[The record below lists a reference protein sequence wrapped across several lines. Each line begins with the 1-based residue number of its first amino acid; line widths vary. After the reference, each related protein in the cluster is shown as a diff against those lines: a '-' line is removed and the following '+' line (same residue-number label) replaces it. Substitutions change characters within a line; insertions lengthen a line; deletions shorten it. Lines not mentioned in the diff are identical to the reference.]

1 MGALG
6 GEGLHRRSMTKFGM
20 LWKKVRS
27 IVSTRNEDICQD
39 RSKWNTVVSAYSCG
53 CMYVTKVVVT

>member
-27 IVSTRNEDICQD
+27 IVFTRNRLACMKKDICQD
-39 RSKWNTVVSAYSCG
+39 RSKWNRVVSA
-53 CMYVTKVVVT
+53 